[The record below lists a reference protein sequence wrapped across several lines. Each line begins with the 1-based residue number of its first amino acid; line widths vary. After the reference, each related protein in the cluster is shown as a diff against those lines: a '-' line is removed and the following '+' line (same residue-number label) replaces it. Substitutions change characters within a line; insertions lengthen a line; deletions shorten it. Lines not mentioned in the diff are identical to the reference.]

1 MTNANTQ
8 NKRKSRLILAA
19 LLATIAIITGSIF
32 AFFSDVVDH
41 NTTITAGTLDLVRG
55 TTTITQNGDDVT
67 TIVGNKNGI
76 VENFNPGDV
85 VTFSVPIKNE
95 GSKSAWLRGN
105 LEITGEAVETIAD
118 ASDTST
124 FADNFIVFSGTVAKN
139 VAAGEVGGA
148 KDLSKQAGW
157 SFTAGSSTSATFVDS
172 EPGIINGNNKAD
184 DFEAES
190 GAAYTAGTDA
200 NEGTLTY
207 TIYFKPTA
215 KNKWQGKDISIDFK
229 AQAIQYRNNT
239 AKEWGDVVLTE
250 YGQKN
255 F

>member
-55 TTTITQNGDDVT
+55 TTTITQNGVDVT
-67 TIVGNKNGI
+67 TAVGNNNDT

-105 LEITGEAVETIAD
+105 LEITGKAVELGTVD
-118 ASDTST
+118 GDTTAFDDT
-124 FADNFIVFSGTVAKN
+124 FVVFSGTVDQS
-139 VAAGEVGGA
+139 AAATAVTGA
-148 KDLSKQAGW
+148 NDLSQKTGW
-157 SFTAGSSTSATFVDS
+157 SFTAGTSTSATFVDPT
-172 EPGIINGNNKAD
+172 PGIINGSNKTA

-190 GAAYTAGTDA
+190 GAAYTDGADA

-239 AKEWGDVVLTE
+239 TSTSWTDVVSTE
-250 YGQKN
+250 YGAQ
-255 F
+255 